1 MLFIVLAILLAM
13 LSACDKDETPAET
26 LSTAEAL
33 NNYWQYQ
40 TDLTSAME
48 ARDAVMAEMQQAI
61 ADLENTNKGKD
72 TFSELETLYE
82 NYASQCDAISEK
94 FDAMARAENAIIP
107 YGGNKGLLSSLAKG
121 IYNKAADT
129 VVSSGRMVRSG
140 FRVLTGRQTIRQVVN
155 DPNSGI
161 PLLSGWADTIQKRNT
176 ARDAKITEMIR
187 NWNPTTSPVDCN
199 NTIPYDDLPGSTPQ
213 EKASA
218 YLNLP
223 DEDPVKMETRSLVLT
238 WDHDENLAT
247 ANAAEE
253 LGETGVK
260 AVGDA
265 YGGGVGEWTNEVLN
279 QHMQE
284 GQTSQNAGTLN
295 VNVNSASSGNPPI
308 TTGRTLVISKANMPD
323 EDPRITVI
331 MNAPQ
336 NLEQQLPAGQ
346 YNVIALADGFIRS
359 VYENLRI
366 VQGQTNQIATQL
378 LKLSENAIIIED
390 LTVDEGCIT
399 KNEPVHAHVTC
410 VSTIGKALSFDWTV
424 TGGTYSNLTQDG
436 TDLTFT
442 PTEEKEYT
450 ISVNITDDA
459 NNSKTR
465 SISVASLGGSLV
477 IDDWQITSEG
487 YTDSK
492 LNPGENATVTLF
504 VSNTGTTDIVGS
516 HGVVAGEGFT
526 TSFSSGS
533 TSIPAGQTLAVPVP
547 ITINK
552 ELGEAELSLQYLFT
566 TTNANNDTAII
577 SDEITMPVDFYVTIN
592 PFEDVVT
599 ERIITISGVVANPQL
614 TTAVLILDND
624 IEHAVDLNVSNC
636 HFSQQIVLAGSAQ
649 EVQHTVRVVAVA
661 GALAAENSMTF
672 SSQVPLMAL
681 LCTLTWN
688 TGGTDVDFWITDPN
702 GERCWYQNH
711 TTGSG
716 LTLDVDDTN
725 GYGPENITSP
735 AVIPG
740 DYLVQVQYYSDH
752 DDENAIGSDCT
763 VVIQEGEGTPVNY
776 YGYLADSGDLWNVT
790 TLHYDA
796 AKGWS
801 VKPLNTYSHVDS
813 RSLPAKSGSH
823 ARK

>member
-1 MLFIVLAILLAM
+1 
-13 LSACDKDETPAET
+13 
-26 LSTAEAL
+26 
-33 NNYWQYQ
+33 
-40 TDLTSAME
+40 
-48 ARDAVMAEMQQAI
+48 
-61 ADLENTNKGKD
+61 
-72 TFSELETLYE
+72 
-82 NYASQCDAISEK
+82 
-94 FDAMARAENAIIP
+94 
-107 YGGNKGLLSSLAKG
+107 
-121 IYNKAADT
+121 
-129 VVSSGRMVRSG
+129 
-140 FRVLTGRQTIRQVVN
+140 
-155 DPNSGI
+155 
-161 PLLSGWADTIQKRNT
+161 
-176 ARDAKITEMIR
+176 
-187 NWNPTTSPVDCN
+187 
-199 NTIPYDDLPGSTPQ
+199 
-213 EKASA
+213 
-218 YLNLP
+218 
-223 DEDPVKMETRSLVLT
+223 
-238 WDHDENLAT
+238 
-247 ANAAEE
+247 
-253 LGETGVK
+253 
-260 AVGDA
+260 
-265 YGGGVGEWTNEVLN
+265 
-279 QHMQE
+279 
-284 GQTSQNAGTLN
+284 
-295 VNVNSASSGNPPI
+295 
-308 TTGRTLVISKANMPD
+308 
-323 EDPRITVI
+323 
-331 MNAPQ
+331 
-336 NLEQQLPAGQ
+336 
-346 YNVIALADGFIRS
+346 